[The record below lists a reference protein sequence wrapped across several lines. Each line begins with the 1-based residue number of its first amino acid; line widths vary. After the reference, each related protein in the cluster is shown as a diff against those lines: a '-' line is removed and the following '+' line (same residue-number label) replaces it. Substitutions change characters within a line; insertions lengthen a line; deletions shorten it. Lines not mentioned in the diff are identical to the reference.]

1 MKWKGKADS
10 RGISK
15 AVNLAEKEA
24 ERYGVE
30 EEQRIRFSLSIGLCV
45 TRPSQ
50 HEHH

>member
-30 EEQRIRFSLSIGLCV
+30 EEQRIRFSLSSCLC
-45 TRPSQ
+45 
-50 HEHH
+50 